1 MALMATPTTQ
11 AGHWP
16 APAAGEWT
24 VDMLRE
30 LPDDGR
36 RYELLD
42 GVLLVSPAP
51 APKHQLVA
59 AQLFRLLDAMT
70 PADHRVFFAPV
81 DWQPDERTSL
91 EPDLLIISRDA
102 YHETGTIDTPVA
114 VLEIA
119 SPSTARIDRTAKM
132 DRYAQGG
139 IAQYWIVDPGGGSVP
154 PSVTVYDLG
163 LDGYRQAGRVEGE
176 DALTVTIPARE
187 GDPATVT
194 VIPADLVTW

>member
-1 MALMATPTTQ
+1 MALMATPTAHT
-11 AGHWP
+11 GRWP
-16 APAAGEWT
+16 SPSAGEWT

-51 APKHQLVA
+51 AARHQLA
-59 AQLFRLLDAMT
+59 AANLFQLLDAAR
-70 PADHRVFFAPV
+70 PLGHRVFFAPV

-102 YHETGTIDTPVA
+102 YHEAGIDTPV
-114 VLEIA
+114 VVVEIA
-119 SPSTARIDRTAKM
+119 SPSTARIDRTAKF

-139 IAQYWIVDPGGGSVP
+139 ITQYWIVDPGRSGRAP
-154 PSVTVYDLG
+154 TVTVFDLG
-163 LDGYRQAGRVEGE
+163 LDGYRQAGRAEG
-176 DALTVTIPARE
+176 DQALTVTIPAH
-187 GDPATVT
+187 GSDPTTVT
-194 VIPADLVTW
+194 VVPTDLVTW